1 MHPAFSVIFLT
12 TLIGTGQ
19 GLFLALFTGQL
30 YSLAQLVPLQD
41 SETFYA
47 HGSALALAF
56 LIAGLIASFF
66 HLGRPERAW
75 RSATKWRT
83 SWLAREVI
91 VLPAAMGLIA
101 LYGAAHYLSFT
112 KPLFTISGV
121 LPVDLT
127 LLIGLAAT
135 GATFALF
142 VCTGMIYASIR
153 FIREWATPLTIFNF
167 TFMGGASGVV
177 LATLFAQ
184 IEAPEFVNLFG
195 FWAIILTIAALVTR
209 SISLWRNA
217 HGTPKST
224 VQSAIGVR
232 HPKIVQT
239 ATGAMGGSFNT
250 KEFRSG
256 SSAKRICQA
265 KWSFMALV
273 FFAPLALLGLALTSA
288 SPFIAW
294 LLVALAFG
302 TQLAGL
308 LIERWTFFADATHP
322 QNLYYQSM

>member
-12 TLIGTGQ
+12 TLIGIGQ

-30 YSLAQLVPLQD
+30 YSLARLVPLQD

-101 LYGAAHYLSFT
+101 MYGAAHYMSFT
-112 KPLFTISGV
+112 KPLFTLSGV

-167 TFMGGASGVV
+167 IFMGGASGFV
-177 LATLFAQ
+177 LATLFSLF
-184 IEAPEFVNLFG
+184 EAPELVALFG
-195 FWAIILTIAALVTR
+195 FWAIILTLAALITR

-217 HGTPKST
+217 NGTPKST
-224 VQSAIGVR
+224 IQSAIGVR

-256 SSAKRICQA
+256 STLSRVRQA
-265 KWSFMALV
+265 KWAFMLLV
-273 FFAPLALLGLALTSA
+273 FIVPLALLALALTTTTS
-288 SPFIAW
+288 SISWP
-294 LLVALAFG
+294 LLALAFVV
-302 TQLAGL
+302 QLAGL

>member
-12 TLIGTGQ
+12 TLIGVGQ

-41 SETFYA
+41 SKSFYA
-47 HGSALALAF
+47 YGSALALVF
-56 LIAGLIASFF
+56 LVAGLFASFF

-91 VLPAAMGLIA
+91 ILPIVMGLIA
-101 LYGAAHYLSFT
+101 LYGLAHFLGFT

-135 GATFALF
+135 GATFLLF

-167 TFMGGASGVV
+167 IFMGGASGFV
-177 LATLFAQ
+177 LATLFSHDK
-184 IEAPEFVNLFG
+184 APSLINLLG
-195 FWAIILTIAALVTR
+195 VWAAILTFVALVLR
-209 SISLWRNA
+209 AISLWRNA
-217 HGTPKST
+217 HGAQKST
-224 VQSAIGVR
+224 IQSAIGVR

-256 SSAKRICQA
+256 STMSRVKRAKYAFMLLVFIVPLVLLG
-265 KWSFMALV
+265 MALSLSSW
-273 FFAPLALLGLALTSA
+273 PLL
-288 SPFIAW
+288 
-294 LLVALAFG
+294 ALAFIV
-302 TQLAGL
+302 QYAGL

>member
-12 TLIGTGQ
+12 TLIGVGQ

-30 YSLAQLVPLQD
+30 YSLARLVPLQD

-47 HGSALALAF
+47 HGSALALLF
-56 LIAGLIASFF
+56 LVAGLVASFF

-83 SWLAREVI
+83 SWLAREVV
-91 VLPAAMGLIA
+91 VLPIAMGLIA
-101 LYGAAHYLSFT
+101 LYGLAHWLDFT
-112 KPLFTISGV
+112 EPLFTISSV

-127 LLIGLAAT
+127 LLIGVAAT

-167 TFMGGASGVV
+167 IFMGGASGFV
-177 LATLFAQ
+177 LATLFSHF
-184 IEAPEFVNLFG
+184 EAPSLVNLFG
-195 FWAIILTIAALVTR
+195 VWAIILTFIALVIR
-209 SISLWRNA
+209 VSSLWRNA
-217 HGTPKST
+217 HGVGKST
-224 VQSAIGVR
+224 IQSAIGVR

-250 KEFRSG
+250 KEFRHG
-256 SSAKRICQA
+256 STEARVRQA
-265 KWSFMALV
+265 KLIFVLLV
-273 FFAPLALLGLALTSA
+273 FIVPLAQLGIALSL
-288 SPFIAW
+288 SSWP
-294 LLVALAFG
+294 LMVLAFVV
-302 TQLAGL
+302 QYIGL

>member
-12 TLIGTGQ
+12 TLIGVGQ

-56 LIAGLIASFF
+56 LVAGLLASFF

-83 SWLAREVI
+83 SWLAREVVI
-91 VLPAAMGLIA
+91 LPLVMGLIA
-101 LYGAAHYLSFT
+101 LYGLTHWLGLT
-112 KPLFTISGV
+112 KPLFTVSGV

-135 GATFALF
+135 GATFLLF

-167 TFMGGASGVV
+167 IFMGGASGFM
-177 LATLFAQ
+177 LATLFSQ
-184 IEAPEFVNLFG
+184 LETSSLVNLFG
-195 FWAIILTIAALVTR
+195 FWAMILTFAALVVR
-209 SISLWRNA
+209 SLSLWHNTHQA
-217 HGTPKST
+217 AKST
-224 VQSAIGVR
+224 IQSAIGIR
-232 HPKIVQT
+232 HPKIVQKS
-239 ATGAMGGSFNT
+239 TGAMGGSFNT
-250 KEFRSG
+250 REFRSG
-256 SSAKRICQA
+256 STPDRIRQA
-265 KWSFMALV
+265 KYTFMLLV
-273 FFAPLALLGLALTSA
+273 YIVPLLLLALALSW
-288 SPFIAW
+288 SSWP
-294 LLVALAFG
+294 LLALAFIV
-302 TQLAGL
+302 QMFGL
-308 LIERWTFFADATHP
+308 FVERWTFFADATHP
-322 QNLYYQSM
+322 QNLYYQAM

>member
-12 TLIGTGQ
+12 TLIGVGQ

-47 HGSALALAF
+47 HGSALSLLF
-56 LIAGLIASFF
+56 LVAGLVASFF

-91 VLPAAMGLIA
+91 VLPLVMTLIA
-101 LYGAAHYLSFT
+101 LFGLSHWLGLT
-112 KPLFTISGV
+112 EPLFTVSGV

-127 LLIGLAAT
+127 LLIGLLAT

-167 TFMGGASGVV
+167 IFMGGASGFI
-177 LATLFAQ
+177 LATLFSHL
-184 IEAPEFVNLFG
+184 ETSSLVNLFA
-195 FWAIILTIAALVTR
+195 FWAIILTFAAFMAR
-209 SISLWRNA
+209 AISLWRNR
-217 HGTPKST
+217 HLKEKST
-224 VQSAIGVR
+224 LQSAIGVR

-239 ATGAMGGSFNT
+239 STGAMGGSFNT
-250 KEFRSG
+250 KEFRHG
-256 SSAKRICQA
+256 STAAKVRHA
-265 KWSFMALV
+265 KYWFMALA
-273 FFAPLALLGLALTSA
+273 FFIPLVLLMTALSTS
-288 SPFIAW
+288 SWII
-294 LLVALAFG
+294 LALAFVI
-302 TQLAGL
+302 QLFGL
-308 LIERWTFFADATHP
+308 MIERWTFFADATHP
-322 QNLYYQSM
+322 QNLYYQAM

>member
-12 TLIGTGQ
+12 TLIGVGQ

-30 YSLAQLVPLQD
+30 YSLARLVPLQD

-56 LIAGLIASFF
+56 LVAGLVASFF

-83 SWLAREVI
+83 SWLAREVV
-91 VLPAAMGLIA
+91 VLPIAMGLIA
-101 LYGAAHYLSFT
+101 LYGLAHWLDFT
-112 KPLFTISGV
+112 EPLFTISSV

-127 LLIGLAAT
+127 LLIGVAAT

-167 TFMGGASGVV
+167 IFMGGASGFM
-177 LATLFAQ
+177 LATLFSLF
-184 IEAPEFVNLFG
+184 EAPSLVNLFG
-195 FWAIILTIAALVTR
+195 VWAIILTFIALVIR
-209 SISLWRNA
+209 GFSLWRNNHIVA
-217 HGTPKST
+217 KST
-224 VQSAIGVR
+224 IQSAIGVR

-250 KEFRSG
+250 KEFRHG
-256 SSAKRICQA
+256 STVARVRQA
-265 KWSFMALV
+265 KWSFMLLV
-273 FFAPLALLGLALTSA
+273 FIIPLLLMAAGLSWSSLALM
-288 SPFIAW
+288 
-294 LLVALAFG
+294 ALAFIV
-302 TQLAGL
+302 QYAGL

>member
-12 TLIGTGQ
+12 TLIGVGQ

-41 SETFYA
+41 SENFYA
-47 HGSALALAF
+47 YGSALALVF
-56 LIAGLIASFF
+56 LVAGLIASFF

-75 RSATKWRT
+75 RSAAMWRT

-91 VLPAAMGLIA
+91 ILPLVMGLIA
-101 LYGAAHYLSFT
+101 AYGLAHWLGFT
-112 KPLFTISGV
+112 KPLFTVSGV

-135 GATFALF
+135 GATFLLF
-142 VCTGMIYASIR
+142 VATGMIYASIR

-167 TFMGGASGVV
+167 IFMGGASGFV
-177 LATLFAQ
+177 LATLFSHDK
-184 IEAPEFVNLFG
+184 APSLVNLLG
-195 FWAIILTIAALVTR
+195 FWAMILTFVALVLR
-209 SISLWRNA
+209 GISLWRNA
-217 HGTPKST
+217 HGAQKST
-224 VQSAIGVR
+224 IQSAIGVR

-250 KEFRSG
+250 KEFRHG
-256 SSAKRICQA
+256 STARRVCQA
-265 KWSFMALV
+265 KYIFMLLV
-273 FFAPLALLGLALTSA
+273 FVVPLILLGLALSSA
-288 SPFIAW
+288 SWP
-294 LLVALAFG
+294 LLALAFVV
-302 TQLAGL
+302 QYAGL
-308 LIERWTFFADATHP
+308 LVERWTFFADATHP